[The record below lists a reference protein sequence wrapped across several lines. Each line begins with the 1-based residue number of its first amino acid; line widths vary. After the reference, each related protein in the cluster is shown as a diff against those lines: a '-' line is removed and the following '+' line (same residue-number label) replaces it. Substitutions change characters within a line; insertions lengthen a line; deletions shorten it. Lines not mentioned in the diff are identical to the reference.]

1 MYSQLLLPRMKLYT
15 GWSPNRVR
23 KYQDKL
29 DTHLTS
35 KSRVPTPDWSI
46 DLNCGV
52 SGKGSFTASEHR
64 LANACNGFVRE
75 GCDGKPWF
83 LAHYRNANVPPPCG
97 LDTCEVLEGLAVIWV
112 CCEPRRAS

>member
-1 MYSQLLLPRMKLYT
+1 MKLHT
-15 GWSPNRVR
+15 GCNPNKVK

-52 SGKGSFTASEHR
+52 NGKGSFTV
-64 LANACNGFVRE
+64 G
-75 GCDGKPWF
+75 
-83 LAHYRNANVPPPCG
+83 
-97 LDTCEVLEGLAVIWV
+97 
-112 CCEPRRAS
+112 